1 MEVIF
6 LNNIVGN
13 NRVAVINDMS
23 GIGKCSLT
31 VAIPIFSCL
40 KLTPC
45 PFPTAILSSQ
55 TGYPEFTFLDFTEE
69 MINYEKVWDNLQLKF
84 KGIHTGF
91 LGSEKQIEIV
101 ENFIKKHEESLVLVD
116 PVMADNGSIYGIY
129 TESMCNKIKNL
140 VSFADVV
147 TPNATESL
155 ILANENYK
163 DYICGVEH
171 FKDIAKK
178 ISNMGPKKVVIT
190 GIIEGDMISNLAYDR
205 TEDRTFIATS
215 KYNKTSYSGTGDI
228 FSSILCGML
237 LNGFDLEKS
246 VKKATDFI
254 YKTIQYTSKFEIDTN
269 DGIMFEIFLKELIL

>member
-1 MEVIF
+1 M
-6 LNNIVGN
+6 NNIVN
-13 NRVAVINDMS
+13 NRVAIINDMS

-40 KLTPC
+40 NLTPC

-69 MINYEKVWDNLQLKF
+69 MVNYENVWDKLQVKF

-91 LGSEKQIEIV
+91 LGSEKQINIV
-101 ENFIKKHEESLVLVD
+101 ENFIKKHKESFILVD
-116 PVMADNGSIYGIY
+116 PVMADNGRIYGTY

-140 VSFADVV
+140 VNFADIV

-155 ILANENYK
+155 ILAKENYK
-163 DYICGVEH
+163 NYICGVEH
-171 FKDIAKK
+171 FKEIAKK

-205 TEDRTFIATS
+205 NEDKTFIVTS

-254 YKTIQYTSKFEIDTN
+254 YKTVQYTSKFKTDTN
-269 DGIMFEIFLKELIL
+269 DGIMFEAFLKELIL